1 MGETNR
7 IEYKSRL
14 TPEVDIEKEVI
25 AFLNYKEGGYIYIGI
40 DKDGSTVG
48 VDEADD
54 CMLKLK
60 ERIKH
65 NISPSAMGLFD
76 IAEEKKDGCS
86 IIKITV
92 ASGIEKPY
100 FKTKYGMTPRGA
112 YLRVGTS
119 AEPIPQEQID
129 RLFAMRTRNSIGR
142 IVSNRQDLTFEQLR
156 IYYDERGKRLN
167 DNFKRTLELLTGDG
181 KYNYVAYLLADEN
194 NNSIKVAKYSSLDRC
209 DLVENNEYGYC
220 SLIKATKS
228 VLAKLDIENKV
239 AATITPVERIETPMW
254 DKVALRE
261 AVINA
266 IVHND
271 YSFEVPPKFE
281 IFPDRFEITSA
292 GRLPE
297 SLSREEFFNGISIP
311 RNKELMRIYRDV
323 ELVESLGS
331 GIPRILRVYGEDCFK
346 FTDNFVRITFPINN
360 HYGLS
365 AHDSAHDGAHDSA
378 HDHVSDHVSDYA
390 SDYASVHQYAL
401 VPEPIKIL
409 VDSIEG
415 EMDRETLQS
424 ILEIKHRTYFRNKY
438 LKPALSNGYIE
449 FTHPNEKQSKSQ
461 GYRLTSKG
469 LKLKAALNK
478 QNKKKSVKP

>member
-1 MGETNR
+1 MSETNR
-7 IEYKSRL
+7 IEYKREL
-14 TPEVDIEKEVI
+14 TSELDIEKEVV

-48 VDEADD
+48 VNDVDD
-54 CMLKLK
+54 CMLRLK
-60 ERIKH
+60 DRIKH

-76 IAEEKKDGCS
+76 IAEEQKDGCS
-86 IIKITV
+86 IIKVTV

-112 YLRVGTS
+112 YMRVGTS
-119 AEPIPQEQID
+119 AEPMPQEQID

-142 IVSNRQDLTFEQLR
+142 IVSNRQELSFEQLR

-167 DNFKRTLELLTGDG
+167 DNFKRTLELLTDDG

-194 NNSIKVAKYSSLDRC
+194 GNSIKVAKYSSLDRC

-228 VLAKLDIENKV
+228 VLSKLDIENKV
-239 AATITPVERIETPMW
+239 AATITPMERIETPLW
-254 DKVALRE
+254 NKVALRE

-281 IFPDRFEITSA
+281 IFPDRLEITSA

-297 SLSREEFFNGISIP
+297 SLTREEFFNGISIP

-331 GIPRILRVYGEDCFK
+331 GIPRILRAYGEDCFK
-346 FTDNFVRITFPINN
+346 FTDNFIRIILPISN
-360 HYGLS
+360 
-365 AHDSAHDGAHDSA
+365 
-378 HDHVSDHVSDYA
+378 HDHASDHASVQVSDQVNRLIHSIGDA
-390 SDYASVHQYAL
+390 ELSID
-401 VPEPIKIL
+401 EIL
-409 VDSIEG
+409 KVYKLLYKQVYKSKRYFKKHTIQPAMLDG
-415 EMDRETLQS
+415 YVEMIHPD
-424 ILEIKHRTYFRNKY
+424 
-438 LKPALSNGYIE
+438 KPN
-449 FTHPNEKQSKSQ
+449 HPKQK
-461 GYRLTSKG
+461 YRLTAKG
-469 LKLKAALNK
+469 IALKNSLTNNK
-478 QNKKKSVKP
+478 